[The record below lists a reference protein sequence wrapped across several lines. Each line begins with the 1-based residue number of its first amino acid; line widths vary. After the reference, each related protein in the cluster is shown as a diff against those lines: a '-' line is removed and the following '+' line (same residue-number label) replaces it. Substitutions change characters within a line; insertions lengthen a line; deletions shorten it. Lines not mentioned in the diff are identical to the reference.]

1 MSFRCESCTEVNIKP
16 FLTTTKVRV
25 VNHRV
30 GYTDRRTGELREAV
44 TGRGPQIVE
53 AKTLCSTC
61 ASRVAVETVASEDPV
76 EIEKIEEEEDYTV
89 GYGGTPGEDYE
100 D

>member
-1 MSFRCESCTEVNIKP
+1 MSFRCESCSEVNTKP

-25 VNHRV
+25 INHRV
-30 GYTDRRTGELREAV
+30 SYMNRRTGEEMEAV
-44 TGRGPQIVE
+44 TGRGNQIVE

-61 ASRVAVETVASEDPV
+61 ASTVAVETVSVEAPV